1 MFAYDWICLQHIP
14 CKACQVYIVGF
25 VYFKVLLTDL
35 GFRLTKDKE
44 LSVRKRRDKQLG
56 IVEKIFVVV

>member
-1 MFAYDWICLQHIP
+1 M
-14 CKACQVYIVGF
+14 GF

-35 GFRLTKDKE
+35 GFCLTKDKD